1 MTMIFV
7 LFSSIVYAE
16 DGTSDQPTGE
26 QPEDTQEQKT
36 CTVMRSNGKDV
47 MIVKS
52 KTIGDAA
59 IKAVA
64 KKLIPKKYKF
74 KKYSVKGTLEYVEEK
89 QGSLKAGLK
98 SANSKESAENAL
110 YKIVKSKSSPI
121 TIKVIATKNISR
133 KTQVRVKF
141 KYTNDLYPFEFK
153 VQSKGTKGTVKKK
166 FRLTTIN
173 GRFDSKKKIA
183 TKEKKGKYTIILT
196 GHKNNPK
203 NITYKKYKQY
213 KKNVEKL
220 AIKNYGDVFLGRNLV
235 NYGLKFV
242 GNPYKVGGMS
252 LTNGIDCV
260 GFVRALY
267 KKFGITLPGNRN
279 KLFRTGKI
287 VPYSKARAGDIVF
300 YGVHPAIYIGNGKIV
315 SARKSGIRVSRINY
329 KKWTYIRRIR

>member
-1 MTMIFV
+1 MSCDNCQKEQQMLQDII
-7 LFSSIVYAE
+7 LKHK
-16 DGTSDQPTGE
+16 GTPG
-26 QPEDTQEQKT
+26 
-36 CTVMRSNGKDV
+36 
-47 MIVKS
+47 
-52 KTIGDAA
+52 A
-59 IKAVA
+59 
-64 KKLIPKKYKF
+64 LIPILHEAQNIYGYLPQEVLHEIAKGLGMPEAEVYGVATF
-74 KKYSVKGTLEYVEEK
+74 YS
-89 QGSLKAGLK
+89 QFSL
-98 SANSKESAENAL
+98 
-110 YKIVKSKSSPI
+110 
-121 TIKVIATKNISR
+121 
-133 KTQVRVKF
+133 
-141 KYTNDLYPFEFK
+141 
-153 VQSKGTKGTVKKK
+153 
-166 FRLTTIN
+166 
-173 GRFDSKKKIA
+173 
-183 TKEKKGKYTIILT
+183 EKKGKYTIILT